1 MAPAEEITPTPE
13 RDVGRPVFTQ
23 SWTQLTYLHWPYDP
37 AVVRPFMPLGVEPDV
52 FDGATWVGL
61 IPFAMRKV
69 GVLGVPRLPYVSD
82 FLETNVRLYGV
93 DHLGRRGVVFLSLD
107 ADRLLP
113 VAAARVAYRLPYI
126 WSSMTMRQQA
136 DVFTYTARR
145 RVSGVRSLLRVRLG
159 AAVQAEPLDHF
170 LTARGATQPVVRQNG
185 LCPGYARALAAAER
199 GAARPRRRARRR
211 QRPSRAGRR
220 TASAALGRS
229 DRAHRPPRQASVTH
243 QPEQTPAQRIGPGQV
258 STGDVT

>member
-1 MAPAEEITPTPE
+1 MVAPAEEITPTPE

-82 FLETNVRLYGV
+82 FLETNVRLCGV

-145 RVSGVRSLLRVRLG
+145 RVSGVRSLLRVRVG

-170 LTARGATQPVVRQNG
+170 LTARWG
-185 LCPGYARALAAAER
+185 LH
-199 GAARPRRRARRR
+199 
-211 QRPSRAGRR
+211 SRWYGR
-220 TASAALGRS
+220 TAFA
-229 DRAHRPPRQASVTH
+229 PVTH
-243 QPEQTPAQRIGPGQV
+243 ERWPLQSAELLDLDDGLVAASGLPAPVGEPRVLHSAGVTVRIGRPV
-258 STGDVT
+258 KLR